1 MAMKG
6 LQKIVRSVR
15 DFGRGMSRV
24 PGLPLPSKVPSIGLA
39 LGGGLASGIVHIG
52 VLKVLEEENIPV
64 GYVAGTSVGAL
75 VGSAYCSGVSPTELE
90 AVAARVRFRD
100 LARWTL
106 SRYGFATNL
115 RMISFLNNLLK
126 VKTFEELRIPLAITA
141 TDFISGEGVVFRSGP
156 LADPVRAS
164 CAYPGVFLPVTVN
177 GRMLVDGMLAH
188 SLPTKPVREMGA
200 DRVIA
205 VSLKSN
211 WAIGGVGPKNIFDVI
226 GQCFAIAQNMNCVQ
240 ARECADLVI
249 EPDVTGYRYD
259 DFEHSA
265 ELVGL
270 GERTTRA
277 ALPEIRKW
285 LETAAELTHVLSKTQ
300 LVNRS
305 LEPVTPK

>member
-1 MAMKG
+1 MAIKG
-6 LQKIVRSVR
+6 LRKIVRSVR
-15 DFGRGMSRV
+15 EFGRDIAGV
-24 PGLPLPSKVPSIGLA
+24 PAPTSPARIPSIGLA
-39 LGGGLASGIVHIG
+39 LGGGFARGIAHIG

-64 GYVAGTSVGAL
+64 RFIAGTSVGAL
-75 VGSAYCSGVSPTELE
+75 IGAAYCSGVSTEELE
-90 AVAARVRFRD
+90 KVAARVRFRD

-106 SRYGFATNL
+106 SRYGFASNL
-115 RMISFLNNLLK
+115 RMLSFLNNLLK
-126 VKTFEELRIPLAITA
+126 VKTFEELRIPLAVTA
-141 TDFISGEGVVFRSGP
+141 TDFASGEGVVFRSGP

-164 CAYPGVFLPVTVN
+164 CAYPGVFLPVTVD
-177 GRMLVDGMLAH
+177 GRLLVDGMLAH

-211 WAIGGVGPKNIFDVI
+211 WANAGVGPKHIFDVI

-265 ELVGL
+265 ELVLL

-285 LETAAELTHVLSKTQ
+285 LEPAVDLTHVPSKAR
-300 LVNRS
+300 LVNRA